1 MTVAT
6 QTGATSHDTLNW
18 HAIDWQKVY
27 TNVRRLQV
35 RIVKATQEG
44 KWGKVKSLQRLLT
57 RSFSA
62 ESAGRKT
69 SDRKHW
75 QEHPRC

>member
-6 QTGATSHDTLNW
+6 QTGAASHDTLNW
-18 HAIDWQKVY
+18 HAIDWQKVH

-44 KWGKVKSLQRLLT
+44 KWGKVKSLQHLLT

-62 ESAGRKT
+62 KALAVKRVTGKY
-69 SDRKHW
+69 W
-75 QEHPRC
+75 QKHPRR